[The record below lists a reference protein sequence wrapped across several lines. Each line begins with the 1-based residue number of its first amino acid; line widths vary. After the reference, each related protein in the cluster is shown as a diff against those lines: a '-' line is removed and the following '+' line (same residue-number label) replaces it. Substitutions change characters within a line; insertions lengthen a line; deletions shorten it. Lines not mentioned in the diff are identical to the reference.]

1 MAVWTWPVVA
11 GEALEI
17 EPRVKVARMG
27 DGYEQRVA
35 DGIHTMPRRYS
46 IRLSADDATVAAA
59 DAFLRARAGIEAF
72 DWTALDGH
80 PGRWVCRKWSRSFD
94 AGGGGTLSA
103 TFEEVFE

>member
-1 MAVWTWPVVA
+1 MATWTWPIAA

-35 DGIHTMPRRYS
+35 NGIHTMPRRYAV
-46 IRLSADDATVAAA
+46 RLAADDATLAAA
-59 DAFLRARAGIEAF
+59 EGFLRARGGVESF
-72 DWTALDGH
+72 DWTALDGAS
-80 PGRWVCRKWSRSFD
+80 GRWVCRKWSRSFD
-94 AGGGGTLSA
+94 AGGGGVLQA